1 MPPAEH
7 DDDRSGPDG
16 LPVLPTSVS
25 WALARLVRDN
35 LNAHGFDVF
44 IDVEGIGGGES
55 DRVLL
60 QEIAARTYFL
70 VLLEP
75 RSLDRLAEPDDWL
88 RRELPTRWPTAATW
102 YLSWQAVRRC
112 RAPRTCPPT
121 SRGCRR
127 TTPFRCPTSTS
138 TQRCKS
144 FVIIFC
150 GRPPCPR
157 ARSRLLPAPP
167 SAAFVGGASPIPET
181 AWHEPLAPSAGKSAA
196 EEPMQPTRPGPPPAD
211 PVEKAGATDRV
222 SGRPPDEQRR
232 RPHA

>member
-1 MPPAEH
+1 MT
-7 DDDRSGPDG
+7 DPDQTVF
-16 LPVLPTSVS
+16 LCYRRQVS

-88 RRELPTRWPTAATW
+88 RREIAHALAHGRNVVPLLASGATM
-102 YLSWQAVRRC
+102 
-112 RAPRTCPPT
+112 
-121 SRGCRR
+121 
-127 TTPFRCPTSTS
+127 
-138 TQRCKS
+138 
-144 FVIIFC
+144 
-150 GRPPCPR
+150 PR
-157 ARSRLLPAPP
+157 AQDLPADIARLPSYNALPVSHEYFDAAMQELRDHFLRPASVSTREEPSAPAPP

-211 PVEKAGATDRV
+211 PSKKQVQPTASAGGRRMS
-222 SGRPPDEQRR
+222 SGGGR
-232 RPHA
+232 HA